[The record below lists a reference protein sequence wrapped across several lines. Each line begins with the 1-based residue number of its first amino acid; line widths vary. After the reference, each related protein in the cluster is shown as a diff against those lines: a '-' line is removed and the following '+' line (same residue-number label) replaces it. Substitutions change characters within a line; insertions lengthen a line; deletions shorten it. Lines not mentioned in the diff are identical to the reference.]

1 MTLTIEL
8 PLELEERLAQEAA
21 RNGQAAPDYARMI
34 LAALLKQLPDRPTP
48 SGGEANPRPIWQVA
62 AEIMQ
67 GVPEDELERLPVDL
81 SENLDHYLYGAPK
94 KQEGPE

>member
-1 MTLTIEL
+1 MTITIEL
-8 PLELEERLAQEAA
+8 PVELEERLAQEAA

-34 LAALLKQLPDRPTP
+34 LAEQLKPSPDRPAS

-62 AEIMQ
+62 AETMQ

-94 KQEGPE
+94 KQENLT